1 MEKVYII
8 AEAGDNHNGDFNTA
22 LKLVDVAKRAGADCV
37 KFQTFVTEEIIS
49 KYAEMAEYQKKNTGK
64 EESQFEM
71 VKRLELSFDEFR
83 KIKEYCDRVG
93 IQFLSTPF
101 DLKSVDFLNELG
113 VPFFKIPSGEI
124 TNYPYLIKIAHTGK
138 PVVMSTGMC
147 EPDEILAAINV
158 LENNGGGEI
167 TLLHCNTE
175 YPTPLKDVNLYAM
188 RAMKKMFGK
197 KVGYSDHTKGIEVP
211 VAAVALGACVIE
223 KHFTLDKNMPGP
235 DHKASLEPDELG
247 RMVKNIRNIEI
258 ALGDGVKHVSE
269 SERKNIAIAR
279 KSIVARRNIQ
289 EGEILTEDNLA
300 VKRPGTGINPMQ
312 WMEVLGTRAVRDFK
326 EDELIEIREN

>member
-83 KIKEYCDRVG
+83 KIKEYCDRGG

-158 LENNGGGEI
+158 LEKNGSGEI

-188 RAMKKMFGK
+188 RTMKKMFGK

-258 ALGDGVKHVSE
+258 ALGDGVKRVSE

-289 EGEILTEDNLA
+289 EGEILTEENLA

>member
-158 LENNGGGEI
+158 LEKNGSGEI

-188 RAMKKMFGK
+188 RTMKKMFGK

-258 ALGDGVKHVSE
+258 ALGDGVKRVSE
-269 SERKNIAIAR
+269 SEGKNIAIAR

-289 EGEILTEDNLA
+289 EGEILTEENLA

>member
-158 LENNGGGEI
+158 LEKNGSGEI

-188 RAMKKMFGK
+188 RTMKKMFGK

-258 ALGDGVKHVSE
+258 ALGDGVKRVSE

-289 EGEILTEDNLA
+289 EGEILTEENLA
-300 VKRPGTGINPMQ
+300 VKRQGTGINPMQ

>member
-1 MEKVYII
+1 M
-8 AEAGDNHNGDFNTA
+8 
-22 LKLVDVAKRAGADCV
+22 AKRAGADCV

-158 LENNGGGEI
+158 LEKNGSGEI

-188 RAMKKMFGK
+188 RTMKKMFGK

-258 ALGDGVKHVSE
+258 ALGDGVKRVSE

-289 EGEILTEDNLA
+289 EGEILTEENLA

>member
-158 LENNGGGEI
+158 LENNGGGEF

-188 RAMKKMFGK
+188 RIMKKMFGK

>member
-83 KIKEYCDRVG
+83 KIKEYCDRVE

-158 LENNGGGEI
+158 LEKNGSGEI

-188 RAMKKMFGK
+188 RTMKKMFGK

-223 KHFTLDKNMPGP
+223 KHFTLDKNVPGP

-258 ALGDGVKHVSE
+258 ALGDGVKRVSE

-289 EGEILTEDNLA
+289 EGEILTEENLA

>member
-158 LENNGGGEI
+158 LEKNGSGEI

-188 RAMKKMFGK
+188 RTMKKMFGK

-289 EGEILTEDNLA
+289 EGEILTEENLA

>member
-22 LKLVDVAKRAGADCV
+22 LKLVDVAKSAGADCV

-71 VKRLELSFDEFR
+71 VKRIELSFDEFR

-158 LENNGGGEI
+158 LEKNGSGEI

-188 RAMKKMFGK
+188 RTMKKMFGK

-258 ALGDGVKHVSE
+258 ALGDGVKRVSE

-289 EGEILTEDNLA
+289 EGEILTEENLA

>member
-83 KIKEYCDRVG
+83 KIKEYCDRVE

-158 LENNGGGEI
+158 LEKNGSGEI

-188 RAMKKMFGK
+188 RTMKKMFGK

-258 ALGDGVKHVSE
+258 ALGDGVKRVSE